1 MTKQINKL
9 SSKPFINGELLWNKI
24 KREGVSKKWTRQTKV
39 LNDLCCY
46 VINYRII
53 YPFHIIL
60 CRSFIHHTQAM
71 EGINESNMEREK
83 KICAGLVFSLSFW
96 KVLHL
101 QKYSQAREIHEKA
114 IKNWTDDMPVE
125 DISRFYQTF
134 ISLHNRVSKEIFA
147 DIITERSAFFFRLFL
162 CCCCINCFHTMY
174 LESLTSFKVVECKAC
189 GCILKRNMQ
198 WIEIVWCQ
206 MA

>member
-71 EGINESNMEREK
+71 EGINESNMETQKMCWTCFFAVVFKSVAFTKIQLGRYMK
-83 KICAGLVFSLSFW
+83 KPLKTGRMTCQLKIYRVFTKHSSRCIIEFSKKFSL
-96 KVLHL
+96 
-101 QKYSQAREIHEKA
+101 
-114 IKNWTDDMPVE
+114 
-125 DISRFYQTF
+125 
-134 ISLHNRVSKEIFA
+134 ISLLNVQSVLF
-147 DIITERSAFFFRLFL
+147 SAFFFMLL
-162 CCCCINCFHTMY
+162 LH
-174 LESLTSFKVVECKAC
+174 
-189 GCILKRNMQ
+189 
-198 WIEIVWCQ
+198 
-206 MA
+206 